1 MAIRAASATG
11 RSMSSRFLSIPYLA
25 LRSST
30 AGGALAA
37 GLIQTFVFARVLDPE
52 RFSLFILVGTL
63 GVSLWLFDLGLA
75 RILFV
80 RQRDAFLA
88 GRKDRA
94 IAGHSTAVIGLY
106 AVAVVSGTILCFAV
120 MMMRG
125 QSVLH
130 AFEFALFFMFVSLNL
145 VWFVVRFV
153 SVAIDEFIFFETH
166 EAIRRIGHI
175 VLMLAMLANL
185 PLTAF
190 LVLANLLW
198 AALLASGM
206 LRLTRHRAL
215 AWPRGGIIGGFR
227 SFFRRNK
234 HEAIRT
240 GAFAGAE
247 FYSANFP
254 YLVVP
259 LAFGLGAPT
268 IILDTTFKVFRGTMI
283 IYAAGCDVMVP
294 RQTRA
299 LAEKDQPALIKTT
312 LTAVAL
318 CSVPAI
324 VLCGLLIFAG
334 ERLFAL
340 LLGPAATMP
349 PATTPILILLLLC
362 NLAQTVSNSV
372 LLHTGY
378 FRQLAAIA
386 AGFALAVTAMTAIV
400 LTLRLDITE
409 YLWGY
414 AIAFAITVA
423 FSVAAF
429 VRGPIR
435 AARG

>member
-1 MAIRAASATG
+1 
-11 RSMSSRFLSIPYLA
+11 MSSRFLSIPYLL

-52 RFSLFILVGTL
+52 RFSLFIIVGTL

-75 RILFV
+75 RILYV

-88 GRKDRA
+88 GRKARA
-94 IAGHSTAVIGLY
+94 VAGQSTAVISLY
-106 AVAVVSGTILCFAV
+106 AAAVLCGTALCFFV
-120 MMMRG
+120 MMMRA
-125 QSVLH
+125 QPILH

-153 SVAIDEFIFFETH
+153 SMAIDEFIFFETH

-175 VLMLAMLANL
+175 ALMLAMLAGL
-185 PLTAF
+185 PLTVF
-190 LVLANLLW
+190 LILANLLW
-198 AALLASGM
+198 AAILASGI
-206 LRLTRHRAL
+206 LRLTRRQAL
-215 AWPRGGIIGGFR
+215 TWPHGGVVAGFR

-234 HEAIRT
+234 KEAFRT

-247 FYSANFP
+247 YYSANIP

-299 LAEKDQPALIKTT
+299 LAEKDQPAVVKAT
-312 LTAVAL
+312 LMATAL
-318 CSVPAI
+318 CSLPAMA
-324 VLCGLLIFAG
+324 LCGLLLFAG
-334 ERLFAL
+334 EQLFAL
-340 LLGPAATMP
+340 LLGPAAVMP

-362 NLAQTVSNSV
+362 NLAQTVSNSL

-386 AGFALAVTAMTAIV
+386 AGFAVAVTAMTAIV
-400 LTLRLDITE
+400 LAMRLDITGF
-409 YLWGY
+409 LWGY
-414 AIAFAITVA
+414 AAIFAVSVA
-423 FSVAAF
+423 FSVAALI
-429 VRGPIR
+429 RGPIR
-435 AARG
+435 AARA

>member
-1 MAIRAASATG
+1 
-11 RSMSSRFLSIPYLA
+11 MSQRFLSIPYLI

-52 RFSLFILVGTL
+52 RFSLFIIVGTL

-80 RQRDAFLA
+80 RQREAFLA

-94 IAGHSTAVIGLY
+94 IAEHSGAVIGFY
-106 AVAVVSGTILCFAV
+106 AIAVVTGTAICFAV
-120 MMMRG
+120 MLMRA
-125 QSVLH
+125 QPLLH
-130 AFEFALFFMFVSLNL
+130 AFEFALFFMFISLNL
-145 VWFVVRFV
+145 VWFVVRFA

-185 PLTAF
+185 PLSAF
-190 LVLANLLW
+190 LILANLLW
-198 AALLASGM
+198 AGLLASGIF
-206 LRLTRHRAL
+206 RLARRSAL
-215 AWPRGGIIGGFR
+215 AWPHGGIIGGFR
-227 SFFRRNK
+227 SFLRENK
-234 HEAIRT
+234 QEAIRT

-247 FYSANFP
+247 FYSGNFP

-299 LAEKDQPALIKTT
+299 LAEKDQPALIKAT
-312 LTAVAL
+312 LMAAAL
-318 CSVPAI
+318 CSLPAI
-324 VLCGLLIFAG
+324 VLCGLLVFAG
-334 ERLFAL
+334 EQLFAL
-340 LLGPAATMP
+340 LLGTAATMP
-349 PATTPILILLLLC
+349 RAAIPILIFLLLC
-362 NLAQTVSNSV
+362 NLAQTVSNSL

-386 AGFALAVTAMTAIV
+386 AGLAIAITAMTAIV
-400 LTLRLDITE
+400 LVLRLDITGF
-409 YLWGY
+409 LWGY
-414 AIAFAITVA
+414 AIAFAISVA
-423 FSVAAF
+423 FSVGAL
-429 VRGPIR
+429 VTGPIR

>member
-1 MAIRAASATG
+1 
-11 RSMSSRFLSIPYLA
+11 MSSRFLSIPYLV

-52 RFSLFILVGTL
+52 RFSLFIIVGTL

-88 GRKDRA
+88 GRKARTV
-94 IAGHSTAVIGLY
+94 AGQSTAVISLY
-106 AVAVVSGTILCFAV
+106 AAAVVCGTALCFLV
-120 MMMRG
+120 MMLRA
-125 QSVLH
+125 QPVLH

-153 SVAIDEFIFFETH
+153 SMAIDEFIFFETH

-175 VLMLAMLANL
+175 ALMLAMLAGL

-190 LVLANLLW
+190 LILANLLW
-198 AALLASGM
+198 AAILVSGI
-206 LRLTRHRAL
+206 LRLTRRQAL
-215 AWPRGGIIGGFR
+215 TWPRGGVFAGFR

-234 HEAIRT
+234 KEAVRT

-247 FYSANFP
+247 YYSANIP

-294 RQTRA
+294 RQTRV
-299 LAEKDQPALIKTT
+299 LAEKDQPALVKAT
-312 LTAVAL
+312 LMAAAL
-318 CSVPAI
+318 CSLPAM
-324 VLCGLLIFAG
+324 VLCGLLLFAG

-340 LLGPAATMP
+340 LLGPAAVMP

-362 NLAQTVSNSV
+362 NLAQTVSNSL

-378 FRQLAAIA
+378 FRQLAVIA
-386 AGFALAVTAMTAIV
+386 AGFAVAVTAMTGIV
-400 LTLRLDITE
+400 LVLRLDITGF
-409 YLWGY
+409 LWGY
-414 AIAFAITVA
+414 AIAFAISVA
-423 FSVAAF
+423 FSVAAL

-435 AARG
+435 AAGG